1 MARKNRDITP
11 EEFRELMREINKRM
25 VIAGLVVIGV
35 GLLIIALV
43 ALLGGG
49 SGA

>member
-1 MARKNRDITP
+1 
-11 EEFRELMREINKRM
+11 MREINKRM

>member
-1 MARKNRDITP
+1 MVRKNRDITP